1 MLMNRIVGAL
11 TFKRQVYAD
20 VEKDTSF
27 NATAWAIVAG
37 LALITQFGTYWFAA
51 EDTTSAIVAG
61 AVGTIVTVVGF
72 AVGAWVIAWMGK
84 AMFKADVSF
93 DEMVR
98 TLGLAY
104 IWNFFGALAALGNVI
119 PLLGCLTAPGACIG
133 WILGLVSYFIAT
145 QEALDLDTGQTVI
158 TVIAGWV
165 VTFLIIASATFVIGL
180 LGVSVGATGGMFN
193 FQ

>member
-1 MLMNRIVGAL
+1 MNRIVGAL

>member
-180 LGVSVGATGGMFN
+180 LGVSVGAAGGMFN

>member
-1 MLMNRIVGAL
+1 MQRIIGAL

-20 VEKDTSF
+20 VEKDQSF
-27 NATAWAIVAG
+27 NTTAWAIVAG

-51 EDTTSAIVAG
+51 EDTTSAAIAG
-61 AVGTIVTVVGF
+61 AVGTLITVAGF
-72 AVGAWVIAWMGK
+72 AVGAWVIAWLGK
-84 AMFKADVSF
+84 AMFKADVTFS
-93 DEMVR
+93 EMVR

-104 IWNFFGALAALGNVI
+104 IWNFFGALAALGNFI

-165 VTFLIIASATFVIGL
+165 VTFLIIASATFVVGL
-180 LGVSVGATGGMFN
+180 LGVSAGAAGGLFN

>member
-180 LGVSVGATGGMFN
+180 LGVSVGAASGMFN

>member
-1 MLMNRIVGAL
+1 MNRIVGAL

-180 LGVSVGATGGMFN
+180 LGVSVGAAGGMFN

>member
-1 MLMNRIVGAL
+1 MNRIVGAL

-61 AVGTIVTVVGF
+61 AVGTIITVVGF

-180 LGVSVGATGGMFN
+180 LGVSVGAASGMFN